1 MDRDNDGK
9 ESLGHY
15 EPPPLVSDREPIDW
29 PGLAKGFFVALFAWI
44 VLGACVFGFGY
55 FCGTRF

>member
-1 MDRDNDGK
+1 MDRENDGE

-15 EPPPLVSDREPIDW
+15 EPLPPDSDREPHDW

-44 VLGACVFGFGY
+44 VLGACVFGVGY
-55 FCGTRF
+55 FFGTRF